1 MRIPVARALL
11 CLMAASAQTPPKLAD
26 WETATEL
33 DKVDFSGL
41 SAVKKKAALKEL
53 RAEPCLCGCGMK
65 IAECRMKDPQCGDS
79 RGLADVI
86 VKAIRDG
93 RDPQYAV
100 THSDL
105 VARRTGAPNILE
117 KPIPIP
123 IQGAP
128 SRGPAEARIVLVE
141 FSDFECPFC
150 AKAAAKVDNIL
161 KAFPNDARLVYKQY
175 PIPTHP
181 NAAMAAA
188 ASLAAHAQNKFWP
201 MHDQLFANASQLS
214 PGKIAEVAKAVGLD
228 MARFQ
233 ADLKS
238 GKFKPA
244 VDKDVADGEK
254 LTVSGT
260 PTIFI
265 NGKRYNGPLEM
276 AMLKPILEAELKPK
290 K

>member
-1 MRIPVARALL
+1 MRFLVAQALL
-11 CLMAASAQTPPKLAD
+11 CLMTVSAQAPPKPVD

-33 DKVDFSGL
+33 HQVDLSGL

-53 RAEPCLCGCGMK
+53 RGEACLCGCSMK
-65 IAECRMKDPQCGDS
+65 IAECRVKDPQCADS

-86 VKAIRDG
+86 VKAIREG

-100 THSDL
+100 AHSDL
-105 VARRTGAPNILE
+105 VARRTGAPNVLE
-117 KPIPIP
+117 KPVPIP

-128 SRGPAEARIVLVE
+128 SKGPANARIVMVE

-150 AKAAAKVDNIL
+150 AKAAAKVDTIL
-161 KAFPNDARLVYKQY
+161 NAFPNDARLVYKQY
-175 PIPTHP
+175 PIATHP

-214 PGKIAEVAKAVGLD
+214 PGKIAEVAKAIGLD
-228 MARFQ
+228 MVRFQ
-233 ADLKS
+233 TDLKS
-238 GKFKPA
+238 GKFKPV

-254 LTVSGT
+254 LAVSGT

-276 AMLKPILEAELKPK
+276 AMLKPILDAELKPK

>member
-1 MRIPVARALL
+1 MRFLVAQVLL
-11 CLMAASAQTPPKLAD
+11 CLITASAQAPPKPVD
-26 WETATEL
+26 WEKATEL
-33 DKVDFSGL
+33 YQVDLSGL
-41 SAVKKKAALKEL
+41 SAVQKKAALKEL
-53 RAEPCLCGCGMK
+53 RGEACLCGCSMK
-65 IAECRMKDPQCGDS
+65 LAECRVKDPQCADS
-79 RGLADVI
+79 RGLAAVV
-86 VKAIRDG
+86 VKAIREG

-100 THSDL
+100 AHSDL
-105 VARRTGAPNILE
+105 VARRTGAPNVLE
-117 KPIPIP
+117 KPVPVP

-128 SRGPAEARIVLVE
+128 SKGPANARIVMVE

-150 AKAAAKVDNIL
+150 AKAAGKVDTIL

-175 PIPTHP
+175 PIDTHP

-201 MHDQLFANASQLS
+201 MHDQLFANGRHLS
-214 PGKIAEVAKAVGLD
+214 PGKITEIAKAIGLD

-238 GKFKPA
+238 AKFKPV

-254 LTVSGT
+254 LAVSGT
-260 PTIFI
+260 PTFFI

-276 AMLKPILEAELKPK
+276 EMLKPILESELKPK